1 MVLQQGR
8 KLPSSCRNHWRFNS
22 VAKGSECPDH
32 SRSPSSLSLFT
43 DSGTAFLIVNTVVQN
58 DPDQLTE
65 AMCNGS
71 DGFVVSQAKQQTT
84 IDDLEDAPF
93 VFDGSIG
100 SLIENAAH
108 LTVALGRAL
117 VAVHTCALIIA
128 RACSYPGDEIL
139 GGSEGRCL
147 GTDLGNDLLR

>member
-71 DGFVVSQAKQQTT
+71 DGFVVSEAQHQAT
-84 IDDLEDAPF
+84 IDDVEDAPF
-93 VFDGSIG
+93 VFDSSMG

-108 LTVALGRAL
+108 VMVALRRAFATVDACGL
-117 VAVHTCALIIA
+117 FFA
-128 RACSYPGDEIL
+128 RACSYPGDEIF
-139 GGSEGRCL
+139 GGGEGRCF
-147 GTDLGNDLLR
+147 G